1 MSASTLRSPCE
12 KKFSLDVEICRDML
26 ERSVDPLV
34 EKAIPTRSHKAPAQW
49 ASSVSWMINA
59 NAREVVGRQGRAET
73 WRRSEEIRSIRSL
86 VFALLIGDPV
96 V

>member
-1 MSASTLRSPCE
+1 MSASTHRSPCE
-12 KKFSLDVEICRDML
+12 KVLSLNVGICRDML
-26 ERSVDPLV
+26 ERSVNPLV
-34 EKAIPTRSHKAPAQW
+34 GKADPTRSHKAPAQW
-49 ASSVSWMINA
+49 ASSVLWMIIA